1 MRNNPALRRRT
12 ISIAQR
18 GQIVQRV
25 IVDGWTS
32 VEVAAA
38 FGVPRRLVDVWVA
51 DFRRY
56 GMASL
61 RQDAGRT
68 VAGEMIHRTV
78 SRPARAMLHKI
89 LTGLRGSLAAEPL
102 VEPLPL
108 RHSNKDGL
116 R

>member
-1 MRNNPALRRRT
+1 MKNNPALRRAT
-12 ISIAQR
+12 ISAAQR

-51 DFRRY
+51 DFRRH

-61 RQDAGRT
+61 RQDHGET
-68 VAGEMIHRTV
+68 VAAEMIQLTIW
-78 SRPARAMLHKI
+78 RPLRAMLRR
-89 LTGLRGSLAAEPL
+89 LAVGLRGSLAAEPF
-102 VEPLPL
+102 VRPLPL
-108 RHSNKDGL
+108 RQSNKDGP

>member
-1 MRNNPALRRRT
+1 MKKLELRHRT
-12 ISIAQR
+12 ISVARR

-25 IVDGWTS
+25 LVDGWTS
-32 VEVAAA
+32 AEVAAA
-38 FGVPRRLVDVWVA
+38 FGVPRRLVDAWVA

-61 RQDAGRT
+61 RQEAGRT
-68 VAGEMIHRTV
+68 VAGEMIHLTV
-78 SRPARAMLHKI
+78 GRPVRAMLHRI
-89 LTGLRGSLAAEPL
+89 SITLRGSLAAEPL

-108 RHSNKDGL
+108 RHSNKDTS